1 MKYGATGTAISPPP
15 GALSGSPWVR
25 GSSVRAMDT
34 LSCPRCGTE
43 MLTRTL
49 SGSAGEAEISQCP
62 DGHGVFLARADLG
75 ALVEAETDW
84 HRNAGQHTAPLPRIT
99 PDMVAP
105 PTSRTAARAWV
116 ETLFG

>member
-1 MKYGATGTAISPPP
+1 
-15 GALSGSPWVR
+15 
-25 GSSVRAMDT
+25 MDT

-43 MLTRTL
+43 MVTRTL
-49 SGSAGEAEISQCP
+49 SGSAGQAEISQCP
-62 DGHGVFLARADLG
+62 DGHGVFLSRADLG

-105 PTSRTAARAWV
+105 PASRTPARAWV